1 MNKKDVRWRQR
12 FDNFEKAF
20 KQLQDAVSRV
30 DELDDLSKEGLVQ
43 RFEYTFELA
52 WKTLKDYLESKG
64 VKVSFPR
71 DTIKQA
77 FATGVIKEGDIWLEM
92 LDSRNLT
99 AHTYD
104 EENFN
109 KSVNLIVHKY
119 FGLIKE
125 LYVKLKNE
133 Q

>member
-1 MNKKDVRWRQR
+1 MSKKDIRWRQR

-20 KQLQDAVSRV
+20 KQLQDAVSRI

-43 RFEYTFELA
+43 RFEYTFELT
-52 WKTLKDYLESKG
+52 WKTMKDYLESKG

-77 FATGVIKEGDIWLEM
+77 FATGVINDGDVWLEM

-104 EENFN
+104 ESNFN
-109 KSVNLIVHKY
+109 KSVDLIVNKY
-119 FGLIKE
+119 FGLINE
-125 LYVKLKNE
+125 LYENLKNE